1 MSDSPGARL
10 RLTVLGCSTAAP
22 HEATPSAGFL
32 VQWGDTNLLL
42 DVGQGVVRKPADGS
56 SIRRS

>member
-1 MSDSPGARL
+1 MTDSPGARL

-22 HEATPSAGFL
+22 HEATAAAGFL

-42 DVGQGVVRKPADGS
+42 DIGQGVVRKLQTAL
-56 SIRRS
+56 RSQ